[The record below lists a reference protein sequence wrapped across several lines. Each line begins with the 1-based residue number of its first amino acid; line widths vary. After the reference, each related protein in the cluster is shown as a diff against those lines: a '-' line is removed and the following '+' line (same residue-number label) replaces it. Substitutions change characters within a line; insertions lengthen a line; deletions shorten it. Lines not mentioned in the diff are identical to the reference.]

1 MIHDGFERDGI
12 AIFIEYIGSQ
22 CRIRRGHSP
31 TAVIGCGVHIVVV
44 VFTRIAEKKPPSFSH
59 CKKKRKEKELRYFL
73 ER

>member
-1 MIHDGFERDGI
+1 MPVMIHDGFERDGI

-44 VFTRIAEKKPPSFSH
+44 FTRIAEKKPPSFSH
-59 CKKKRKEKELRYFL
+59 CKKKRKKKNYGIS
-73 ER
+73 